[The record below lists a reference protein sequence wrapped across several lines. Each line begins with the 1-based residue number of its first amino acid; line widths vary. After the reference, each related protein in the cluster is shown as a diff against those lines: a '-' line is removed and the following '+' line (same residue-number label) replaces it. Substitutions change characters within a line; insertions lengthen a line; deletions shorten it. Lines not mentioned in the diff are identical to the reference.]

1 MEFCGA
7 PTSMVKP
14 QKRMKSTVPNTFEEH
29 AVYVGDYAGEKTIKV
44 LLVSAATPDTFWS
57 YRHVLSFISKKACF
71 PPLGLL
77 TVAAM
82 LPKHWNL
89 KLVDL
94 NVTSLTDAQLEWADY
109 VFVSAMLA
117 QVNSAREVFARCSVL
132 GKTVVAGGPVFATGH
147 EGFPDVKHFVLGE
160 AEGVMPELVA
170 DMMSGKVKE
179 FYHSAARPDIE
190 QTPVPRWD
198 LIKFKHYATMSLQ
211 FSRGCPFNCEFCDI
225 IVMNGRVP
233 RLKTNEQMIRELDS
247 LVDRGWT
254 DSIFMVDDNFIGNK
268 AKVRAFLREL
278 IAWEQRR
285 GIRLQFT
292 TEASLNLADDPELLD
307 LMVRA
312 GFKKVFV
319 GIETPQEDS
328 LLECAKVQNA
338 NRDMLAAVRTIQKSG
353 LEVMGGFIVGFDSD
367 RPNIFERQIKFI
379 QEAGVVTAMVG
390 LLQALPGT
398 RLFSRLQTEGRI
410 LHDATGNNSA
420 VDLNF
425 IPKLAPETLI
435 EGYRTLVKRL
445 YTPKMYYR
453 RILTFLRDY
462 RPQGQRIHLS
472 WCDLRAFFKSLWV
485 MGVLSR
491 GRREYWKFFT
501 KALLF
506 HRRAFPEAMT
516 LAIIG
521 YHFRRVASAL

>member
-1 MEFCGA
+1 M
-7 PTSMVKP
+7 
-14 QKRMKSTVPNTFEEH
+14 R
-29 AVYVGDYAGEKTIKV
+29 V

-57 YRHVLSFISKKACF
+57 YKHVLSFISKKACF

-82 LPKHWNL
+82 LPRHWEL

-94 NVTSLTDAQLEWADY
+94 NVTSLADEQLAWADC

-117 QVNSAREVFARCSVL
+117 QVASAREVIARCSRL
-132 GKTVVAGGPVFATGH
+132 GKTVVAGGPLFTTGH
-147 EGFPDVKHFVLGE
+147 AGFPEVKHFVLGE
-160 AEGVMPELVA
+160 AEDIMPALVV
-170 DMMSGKVKE
+170 DMISGDLKE
-179 FYHSAARPDIE
+179 SYHCERRPDIR

-198 LIKFKHYATMSLQ
+198 LIKFKHYATMPLQ

-233 RLKTNEQMIRELDS
+233 RLKTNEQMIGELES
-247 LVDRGWT
+247 LVDAGWT
-254 DSIFMVDDNFIGNK
+254 GPVFIVDDNFIGN
-268 AKVRAFLREL
+268 RARVKEFLRQL
-278 IAWEQRR
+278 IAWERRR

-292 TEASLNLADDPELLD
+292 TEASLNLADDGELLD

-319 GIETPQEDS
+319 GIETPQEES
-328 LLECAKVQNA
+328 LLECAKVQNTK
-338 NRDMLAAVRTIQKSG
+338 RDMLSAVKTIQKSG
-353 LEVMGGFIVGFDSD
+353 LEVMGGFIIGFDSD
-367 RPNIFERQIKFI
+367 KPNIFERQIRFI

-398 RLFSRLQTEGRI
+398 RLFSRLKREGRV
-410 LHDATGNNSA
+410 LHDASGNNVEAS
-420 VDLNF
+420 LNF
-425 IPKLAPETLI
+425 VPKLDRDILV
-435 EGYRTLVKRL
+435 EGYRSLVKRL
-445 YTPKMYYR
+445 YTPRMYYQ
-453 RILTFLRDY
+453 RILTFLREY
-462 RPQGQRIHLS
+462 RPQGQGVHLS
-472 WCDLRAFFKSLWV
+472 WCDVKAFIKSLWV

-491 GRREYWKFFT
+491 GRRQYWKFLT

>member
-1 MEFCGA
+1 M
-7 PTSMVKP
+7 
-14 QKRMKSTVPNTFEEH
+14 R
-29 AVYVGDYAGEKTIKV
+29 V

-57 YRHVLSFISKKACF
+57 YKHVLSFISKKACF

-82 LPKHWNL
+82 LPKHWEL

-94 NVTSLTDAQLEWADY
+94 NVTSLTDAQLAWADY

-117 QVNSAREVFARCSVL
+117 QVGSAREVIARCSKL
-132 GKTVVAGGPVFATGH
+132 GKTIVAGGPLFTTGYA
-147 EGFPDVKHFVLGE
+147 GFPEVKHFVLGE
-160 AEGVMPELVA
+160 AEDIMPKLVA
-170 DMMSGKVKE
+170 DMLSGDLKE
-179 FYHSAARPDIE
+179 FYRCEKRPDIR

-198 LIKFKHYATMSLQ
+198 LIKFKHYATMPLQ

-233 RLKTNEQMIRELDS
+233 RLKTNEQMIGELES
-247 LVDRGWT
+247 LVDAGWT
-254 DSIFMVDDNFIGNK
+254 GPIFIVDDNFIGNRT
-268 AKVRAFLREL
+268 KVKEFLREL
-278 IAWEQRR
+278 IAWEERR
-285 GIRLQFT
+285 DVRLQFT
-292 TEASLNLADDPELLD
+292 TEASLNLADDAELLE
-307 LMVRA
+307 LMVSA

-319 GIETPQEDS
+319 GIETPQEES

-338 NRDMLAAVRTIQKSG
+338 KRDMLTAVKTIQKSG

-367 RPNIFERQIKFI
+367 KPNIFERQIKFI

-398 RLFSRLQTEGRI
+398 RLFSRLRQEGRI
-410 LHDATGNNSA
+410 LHDASGNNVEA
-420 VDLNF
+420 NLNF
-425 IPKLAPETLI
+425 VPKLDREILV
-435 EGYRTLVKRL
+435 EGYRSLVKRL
-445 YTPKMYYR
+445 YTPRMYYQ
-453 RILTFLRDY
+453 RILTFLREY
-462 RPQGQRIHLS
+462 RPQGQGIHLS
-472 WCDLRAFFKSLWV
+472 WGDVKAFLKSLWI

-491 GRREYWKFFT
+491 GRRQYWKFLT

>member
-1 MEFCGA
+1 M
-7 PTSMVKP
+7 
-14 QKRMKSTVPNTFEEH
+14 R
-29 AVYVGDYAGEKTIKV
+29 V

-57 YRHVLSFISKKACF
+57 YKHVLSFISKKACF

-82 LPKHWNL
+82 LPKRWDL

-94 NVTSLTDAQLEWADY
+94 NVTSLTDAQLAWADY

-117 QVNSAREVFARCSVL
+117 QVGSAREVIARCSKL
-132 GKTVVAGGPVFATGH
+132 GKTVVAGGPLFTTGH
-147 EGFPDVKHFVLGE
+147 AGFPEVKHFVLGE
-160 AEGVMPELVA
+160 AEDIMPELVA
-170 DMMSGKVKE
+170 DMISGDLKE
-179 FYHSAARPDIE
+179 FYRCEKRPDIR

-198 LIKFKHYATMSLQ
+198 LIKFKHYATMPLQ

-233 RLKTNEQMIRELDS
+233 RLKTNEQMIGELES
-247 LVDRGWT
+247 LVDAGWT
-254 DSIFMVDDNFIGNK
+254 GPIFIVDDNFIGNR
-268 AKVRAFLREL
+268 AKVKEFLREL

-285 GIRLQFT
+285 GIRPQFT
-292 TEASLNLADDPELLD
+292 TEASLNLADDAELLD

-338 NRDMLAAVRTIQKSG
+338 KRDMLTAVKTIQKSG

-367 RPNIFERQIKFI
+367 KPNIFERQIKFI

-398 RLFSRLQTEGRI
+398 RLFSRLRQGGPHPPRRERKQRRGQPEFRPQARSRNIGRGLPLARQAPLHAEDVLSAHPHVPARVSSAGARHSPVLVRREGV
-410 LHDATGNNSA
+410 HQVA
-420 VDLNF
+420 VDHGYPEPRPTPVLEVPHEGTALPPPR
-425 IPKLAPETLI
+425 IPGGDDARDHRIPLPT
-435 EGYRTLVKRL
+435 
-445 YTPKMYYR
+445 R
-453 RILTFLRDY
+453 R
-462 RPQGQRIHLS
+462 
-472 WCDLRAFFKSLWV
+472 V
-485 MGVLSR
+485 GVVARSELSR
-491 GRREYWKFFT
+491 R
-501 KALLF
+501 
-506 HRRAFPEAMT
+506 
-516 LAIIG
+516 
-521 YHFRRVASAL
+521 

>member
-1 MEFCGA
+1 M
-7 PTSMVKP
+7 
-14 QKRMKSTVPNTFEEH
+14 R
-29 AVYVGDYAGEKTIKV
+29 V

-57 YRHVLSFISKKACF
+57 YKHVLSFISKKACF

-82 LPKHWNL
+82 LPKHWDL

-94 NVTSLTDAQLEWADY
+94 NVTSLTDEQLAWADY

-117 QVNSAREVFARCSVL
+117 QVGSAREVIARCSTL
-132 GKTVVAGGPVFATGH
+132 DKPVVAGGPLFTTGH
-147 EGFPDVKHFVLGE
+147 AGFPEVKHFVLGE
-160 AEGVMPELVA
+160 AEDVMPELVA
-170 DMMSGKVKE
+170 NMLSGDLKA
-179 FYHSAARPDIE
+179 FYRCEKRPDIR

-198 LIKFKHYATMSLQ
+198 LIKFKHYATMPLQ

-233 RLKTNEQMIRELDS
+233 RLKTNEQMTRELDS
-247 LVDRGWT
+247 LINAGWT
-254 DSIFMVDDNFIGNK
+254 GPIFIVDDNFIGNK

-285 GIRLQFT
+285 GIQPQFT

-338 NRDMLAAVRTIQKSG
+338 KRDMLTAVKTIQKSG

-367 RPNIFERQIKFI
+367 KPNIFERQIRFI

-398 RLFSRLQTEGRI
+398 RLFSRLKEEGRI
-410 LHDATGNNSA
+410 LHDASGNNVEAS
-420 VDLNF
+420 LNF
-425 IPKLAPETLI
+425 VPKLDREVLV
-435 EGYRTLVKRL
+435 EGYRSLVKRL
-445 YTPKMYYR
+445 YTPRMYYR
-453 RILTFLRDY
+453 RILTFLREY
-462 RPQGQRIHLS
+462 RPQGQGIHLS
-472 WCDLRAFFKSLWV
+472 WRDVEAFIKSLWV
-485 MGVLSR
+485 MGILSR
-491 GRREYWKFFT
+491 GRRQYWKFLT

>member
-1 MEFCGA
+1 M
-7 PTSMVKP
+7 
-14 QKRMKSTVPNTFEEH
+14 R
-29 AVYVGDYAGEKTIKV
+29 V

-57 YRHVLSFISKKACF
+57 YKHVLSFISKKACF

-82 LPKHWNL
+82 LPKRWDI

-94 NVTSLTDAQLEWADY
+94 NVTSLTDAQLAWADC

-117 QVNSAREVFARCSVL
+117 QVDSAREVIARCSQL
-132 GKTVVAGGPVFATGH
+132 GKTVVAGGPLFTTGH
-147 EGFPDVKHFVLGE
+147 AGFPEVKHFVLGE
-160 AEGVMPELVA
+160 AEDIMSELVA
-170 DMMSGKVKE
+170 DMVSGDLKE
-179 FYHSAARPDIE
+179 FYRCEKRPDIR

-198 LIKFKHYATMSLQ
+198 LIKFKHYATMPLQ

-233 RLKTNEQMIRELDS
+233 RLKTNEQMIGELES
-247 LVDRGWT
+247 LVDAGWT
-254 DSIFMVDDNFIGNK
+254 GPIFIVDDNFIGNR
-268 AKVRAFLREL
+268 AKVKEFLREL
-278 IAWEQRR
+278 IAWEERR
-285 GIRLQFT
+285 RIQSQFT
-292 TEASLNLADDPELLD
+292 TEASLNLADDAELLD
-307 LMVRA
+307 LMVHA

-338 NRDMLAAVRTIQKSG
+338 KRDMLTAVKTIQKSG

-367 RPNIFERQIKFI
+367 KPNIFERQIKFI

-398 RLFSRLQTEGRI
+398 RLFSRLKQEGRI
-410 LHDATGNNSA
+410 LHDASGNNVEAS
-420 VDLNF
+420 LNF
-425 IPKLAPETLI
+425 VPKLDREVLV
-435 EGYRTLVKRL
+435 EGYRSLVKRL
-445 YTPKMYYR
+445 YTPRMYYR
-453 RILTFLRDY
+453 RTLTFLREY
-462 RPQGQRIHLS
+462 RPQGQGVHLS
-472 WCDLRAFFKSLWV
+472 WCDVKAFIKSLWV
-485 MGVLSR
+485 MGILSR
-491 GRREYWKFFT
+491 GRRQYWKFLT

-516 LAIIG
+516 LAITG

>member
-1 MEFCGA
+1 M
-7 PTSMVKP
+7 
-14 QKRMKSTVPNTFEEH
+14 R
-29 AVYVGDYAGEKTIKV
+29 V

-57 YRHVLSFISKKACF
+57 YKHVLSFISKKACF

-82 LPKHWNL
+82 LPRDWEL

-94 NVTSLTDAQLEWADY
+94 NVTSLTDAQLAWADY

-117 QVNSAREVFARCSVL
+117 QVHSAREVVARCSKL
-132 GKTVVAGGPVFATGH
+132 DKAVVAGGPLFTTGH
-147 EGFPDVKHFVLGE
+147 AGFPEVRHFVLGE
-160 AEGVMPELVA
+160 AEDIMPELVA
-170 DMMSGKVKE
+170 DMLSGDLKE
-179 FYHSAARPDIE
+179 FYRCEKRPDIR
-190 QTPVPRWD
+190 QTSVPRWD
-198 LIKFKHYATMSLQ
+198 LIQFKHYATMPLQ

-233 RLKTNEQMIRELDS
+233 RLKTNQQMIRELDS
-247 LVDRGWT
+247 LVDAGWT
-254 DSIFMVDDNFIGNK
+254 DPIFIVDDNFIGNRT
-268 AKVRAFLREL
+268 KVKEFLREL

-292 TEASLNLADDPELLD
+292 TEASLNLADDPELLE

-338 NRDMLAAVRTIQKSG
+338 KRDMLTAVKTIQKSG

-367 RPNIFERQIKFI
+367 KFNIFERQIKFI

-398 RLFSRLQTEGRI
+398 RLFSRLKQEGRI
-410 LHDATGNNSA
+410 LHDASGNNVEAS
-420 VDLNF
+420 LNF
-425 IPKLAPETLI
+425 VSKLDREILV
-435 EGYRTLVKRL
+435 EGYRSLVKRL
-445 YTPKMYYR
+445 YTPRMYYR
-453 RILTFLRDY
+453 RILTFLREY

-472 WCDLRAFFKSLWV
+472 WCDVKAFIKSLWV
-485 MGVLSR
+485 MGILSR
-491 GRREYWKFFT
+491 GRRQYWKFLT
-501 KALLF
+501 KALFF

>member
-1 MEFCGA
+1 M
-7 PTSMVKP
+7 
-14 QKRMKSTVPNTFEEH
+14 R
-29 AVYVGDYAGEKTIKV
+29 V

-57 YRHVLSFISKKACF
+57 YKHVLSFISKKACF

-82 LPKHWNL
+82 LPKRWDL

-94 NVTSLTDAQLEWADY
+94 NVTSLTDAQLAWADC

-117 QVNSAREVFARCSVL
+117 QVDSAREVIARCSKL
-132 GKTVVAGGPVFATGH
+132 GKTVVAGGPLFTTGH
-147 EGFPDVKHFVLGE
+147 AGFPEVQHFVLGE
-160 AEGVMPELVA
+160 AEDIMPKLVA
-170 DMMSGKVKE
+170 DLLSGDLKE
-179 FYHSAARPDIE
+179 LYRCEKRPDIR

-198 LIKFKHYATMSLQ
+198 LIKFKHYATMPLQ

-233 RLKTNEQMIRELDS
+233 RLKTNEQMIGELES
-247 LVDRGWT
+247 LVDAGWT
-254 DSIFMVDDNFIGNK
+254 GPIFIVDDNFIGNR
-268 AKVRAFLREL
+268 AKVKEFLREL

-292 TEASLNLADDPELLD
+292 TEASLNLADDRELLE

-338 NRDMLAAVRTIQKSG
+338 KRDMLTAVKTIQKSG

-367 RPNIFERQIKFI
+367 KPNIFERQIKFI

-398 RLFSRLQTEGRI
+398 RLFSRLRQEGRI
-410 LHDATGNNSA
+410 LHDASGNNVEAS
-420 VDLNF
+420 LNF
-425 IPKLAPETLI
+425 VPKLDREILV
-435 EGYRTLVKRL
+435 EGYRSLVKRL
-445 YTPKMYYR
+445 YTPRMYYR
-453 RILTFLRDY
+453 RILTFLREY
-462 RPQGQRIHLS
+462 RPQGQGIHLS
-472 WCDLRAFFKSLWV
+472 WGDVKAFIKSLWV
-485 MGVLSR
+485 MGILSR
-491 GRREYWKFFT
+491 GRRQYWKFLT

>member
-1 MEFCGA
+1 M
-7 PTSMVKP
+7 
-14 QKRMKSTVPNTFEEH
+14 
-29 AVYVGDYAGEKTIKV
+29 KV
-44 LLVSAATPDTFWS
+44 LLVSAATPNTFWS
-57 YRHVLSFISKKACF
+57 YKHVLSFISRKACF

-82 LPKHWNL
+82 LPKHWDL

-94 NVTSLTDAQLEWADY
+94 NVTPLTDAQLAWADY

-117 QVNSAREVFARCSVL
+117 QVGSAREVIAGCGRL
-132 GKTVVAGGPVFATGH
+132 GKTVVAGGPLFTTGH
-147 EGFPDVKHFVLGE
+147 AGFPDVKHFVLGE
-160 AEGVMPELVA
+160 AEDIMPELVA
-170 DMMSGKVKE
+170 DMLSGGLKE
-179 FYHSAARPDIE
+179 FYRCEERPDIRR
-190 QTPVPRWD
+190 TPVPRWD
-198 LIKFKHYATMSLQ
+198 LIQFKHYATMPLQ

-233 RLKTNEQMIRELDS
+233 RLKSNEQMISELES
-247 LVDRGWT
+247 LVDAGWT
-254 DSIFMVDDNFIGNK
+254 DPIFIVDDNFIGNK
-268 AKVRAFLREL
+268 PKVKAFLREL
-278 IAWEQRR
+278 IAWEHCR

-292 TEASLNLADDPELLD
+292 TEASLNLADDAELLN

-328 LLECAKVQNA
+328 LLECAKVQNVKC
-338 NRDMLAAVRTIQKSG
+338 DMLTAVKTIQKSG
-353 LEVMGGFIVGFDSD
+353 LEVMGGFIVGFDND
-367 RPNIFERQIKFI
+367 RSNIFERQIRFI

-398 RLFSRLQTEGRI
+398 RLFSRLKQEGRI
-410 LHDATGNNSA
+410 LHDASGNNVEA
-420 VDLNF
+420 NLNF
-425 IPKLAPETLI
+425 VPKLDRETLV
-435 EGYRTLVKRL
+435 EGYRSLVKRL
-445 YTPKMYYR
+445 YTPRMYYL
-453 RILTFLRDY
+453 RILTFLREY

-472 WCDLRAFFKSLWV
+472 SRDVKAFIKSLWV

-491 GRREYWKFFT
+491 GRRQYWKFLA

>member
-1 MEFCGA
+1 M
-7 PTSMVKP
+7 
-14 QKRMKSTVPNTFEEH
+14 R
-29 AVYVGDYAGEKTIKV
+29 V

-57 YRHVLSFISKKACF
+57 YKHVLSFISRKACF

-82 LPKHWNL
+82 LPKHWDL

-94 NVTSLTDAQLEWADY
+94 NVTSLTDAQLAWADY

-117 QVNSAREVFARCSVL
+117 QVGSAREVIARCSKL
-132 GKTVVAGGPVFATGH
+132 DKPVVAGGPLFTTGH
-147 EGFPDVKHFVLGE
+147 AGFPTVKHFVLGE
-160 AEGVMPELVA
+160 AEDIMPELVA
-170 DMMSGKVKE
+170 DMLSGDLKE
-179 FYHSAARPDIE
+179 FYRCEKRPDIR

-198 LIKFKHYATMSLQ
+198 LIKFKHYALMPLQ

-247 LVDRGWT
+247 LVDAGWT
-254 DSIFMVDDNFIGNK
+254 DPIFIVDDNFIGNR
-268 AKVRAFLREL
+268 AKVKAFLREL

-285 GIRLQFT
+285 GIRFQFT
-292 TEASLNLADDPELLD
+292 TEASLDLADDPVLLE

-328 LLECAKVQNA
+328 LLECAKIQNA
-338 NRDMLAAVRTIQKSG
+338 KRDMLTAVKTIQKSG
-353 LEVMGGFIVGFDSD
+353 LEVMGGFIIGFDSD

-398 RLFSRLQTEGRI
+398 RLFSRLKQEGRI
-410 LHDATGNNSA
+410 LHDASGNNVEAS
-420 VDLNF
+420 LNF
-425 IPKLAPETLI
+425 VPKLDREVLI
-435 EGYRTLVKRL
+435 EGYRSLVKRL
-445 YTPKMYYR
+445 YTPRMYYR
-453 RILTFLRDY
+453 RILTFLREY

-472 WCDLRAFFKSLWV
+472 WRDVKAFIKSLWV

-491 GRREYWKFFT
+491 GRRQYWKFLM

-516 LAIIG
+516 LAILG

>member
-1 MEFCGA
+1 M
-7 PTSMVKP
+7 
-14 QKRMKSTVPNTFEEH
+14 R
-29 AVYVGDYAGEKTIKV
+29 V

-57 YRHVLSFISKKACF
+57 YKHVLSFISKKACF

-82 LPKHWNL
+82 LRKHWDL

-94 NVTSLTDAQLEWADY
+94 NVTSLTDAQLAWADC

-117 QVNSAREVFARCSVL
+117 QVGSAREVIARCSKL
-132 GKTVVAGGPVFATGH
+132 GKTVVAGGPLFTTGH
-147 EGFPDVKHFVLGE
+147 AGFPEVKHFVLGE
-160 AEGVMPELVA
+160 AEDIMPQLVA
-170 DMMSGKVKE
+170 DMLSGDLKE
-179 FYHSAARPDIE
+179 FYRCERRPDIR

-198 LIKFKHYATMSLQ
+198 LIKFKHYATMPLQ

-233 RLKTNEQMIRELDS
+233 RLKTNEQMIGELDS
-247 LVDRGWT
+247 LVDAGWT
-254 DSIFMVDDNFIGNK
+254 DPIFIVDDNFIGNR
-268 AKVRAFLREL
+268 AKVKAFLREL

-292 TEASLNLADDPELLD
+292 TEASLNLADDPELLE

-319 GIETPQEDS
+319 GIETPQEES

-338 NRDMLAAVRTIQKSG
+338 KRDMLTAVKTIQQSG

-367 RPNIFERQIKFI
+367 KPNIFERQIRFI

-398 RLFSRLQTEGRI
+398 RLFSRLRQEGRI
-410 LHDATGNNSA
+410 LHDASGNNVEAS
-420 VDLNF
+420 LNF
-425 IPKLAPETLI
+425 VPKLDREMLV
-435 EGYRTLVKRL
+435 EGYRSLVKRL
-445 YTPKMYYR
+445 YTPRMYYR
-453 RILTFLRDY
+453 RILTFLREY

-472 WCDLRAFFKSLWV
+472 WRDVKAFIKSLWV

-491 GRREYWKFFT
+491 GRRQYWKFLT

-521 YHFRRVASAL
+521 YHFRRVASAV

>member
-1 MEFCGA
+1 M
-7 PTSMVKP
+7 
-14 QKRMKSTVPNTFEEH
+14 R
-29 AVYVGDYAGEKTIKV
+29 V

-57 YRHVLSFISKKACF
+57 YKHVLSFISKKACF

-82 LPKHWNL
+82 LPKRWDL

-94 NVTSLTDAQLEWADY
+94 NVTSLTDAQLAWADC

-117 QVNSAREVFARCSVL
+117 QVDSAREVIARCSQL
-132 GKTVVAGGPVFATGH
+132 GKTVVAGGPLFTTGH
-147 EGFPDVKHFVLGE
+147 AGFPEVKHFVLGE
-160 AEGVMPELVA
+160 AEDIMPKLVA
-170 DMMSGKVKE
+170 DLLSGDLKE
-179 FYHSAARPDIE
+179 LYCCEKRPDIR

-198 LIKFKHYATMSLQ
+198 LIKFKHYATMPLQ

-233 RLKTNEQMIRELDS
+233 RLKTNEQMIGELES
-247 LVDRGWT
+247 LVDAGWT
-254 DSIFMVDDNFIGNK
+254 GPIFIVDDNFIGNR
-268 AKVRAFLREL
+268 AKVKEFLREL
-278 IAWEQRR
+278 IAWERRR
-285 GIRLQFT
+285 GIRVQFT
-292 TEASLNLADDPELLD
+292 TEASLNLADDAELLD

-338 NRDMLAAVRTIQKSG
+338 KRDMLTAVKTIQKSG

-367 RPNIFERQIKFI
+367 KPNIFERQIKFI

-398 RLFSRLQTEGRI
+398 RLFSRLRQEGRI
-410 LHDATGNNSA
+410 LHDASGNNVEAS
-420 VDLNF
+420 LNF
-425 IPKLAPETLI
+425 VPKLDREMLV
-435 EGYRTLVKRL
+435 EGYRSLVKRL
-445 YTPKMYYR
+445 YTPRMYYR
-453 RILTFLRDY
+453 RILTFLREY
-462 RPQGQRIHLS
+462 RPQGQGSHLS
-472 WCDLRAFFKSLWV
+472 WCDVKAFIKSLWV

-491 GRREYWKFFT
+491 GRRQYWKFLT

>member
-1 MEFCGA
+1 M
-7 PTSMVKP
+7 
-14 QKRMKSTVPNTFEEH
+14 R
-29 AVYVGDYAGEKTIKV
+29 V

-57 YRHVLSFISKKACF
+57 YKHVLSFISKKACF

-82 LPKHWNL
+82 LPKRWDL

-94 NVTSLTDAQLEWADY
+94 NVTSLTDAQLAWADC

-117 QVNSAREVFARCSVL
+117 QVDSAREVIARCRQL
-132 GKTVVAGGPVFATGH
+132 GKTVVAGGPLFTTGH
-147 EGFPDVKHFVLGE
+147 AGFPEVKHFVLGE
-160 AEGVMPELVA
+160 AEDIMPNLVA
-170 DMMSGKVKE
+170 DMISGDLKE
-179 FYHSAARPDIE
+179 SYRCEKRPDIR

-198 LIKFKHYATMSLQ
+198 LIKFKHYATMPLQ

-233 RLKTNEQMIRELDS
+233 RLKTNEQMIGELES
-247 LVDRGWT
+247 LVDAGWT
-254 DSIFMVDDNFIGNK
+254 GPIFIVDDNFIGNR
-268 AKVRAFLREL
+268 AKVKEFLREL
-278 IAWEQRR
+278 IAWEERR
-285 GIRLQFT
+285 RIQPQFT
-292 TEASLNLADDPELLD
+292 TEASLNLADDAELLE

-338 NRDMLAAVRTIQKSG
+338 KRDMLTAVKTIQKSG

-367 RPNIFERQIKFI
+367 KPNIFERQIRFI

-398 RLFSRLQTEGRI
+398 RLFSRLRQEGRI
-410 LHDATGNNSA
+410 LHDASGNNVEAS
-420 VDLNF
+420 LNF
-425 IPKLAPETLI
+425 VPKLDRKVLV
-435 EGYRTLVKRL
+435 EGYRSLVKRL
-445 YTPKMYYR
+445 YTPRMYYR
-453 RILTFLRDY
+453 RILTFLREY
-462 RPQGQRIHLS
+462 RPQGQGIHLS
-472 WCDLRAFFKSLWV
+472 WGDVKAFIKSLWI
-485 MGVLSR
+485 MGILSR
-491 GRREYWKFFT
+491 GRRQYWKFLT

>member
-1 MEFCGA
+1 M
-7 PTSMVKP
+7 
-14 QKRMKSTVPNTFEEH
+14 R
-29 AVYVGDYAGEKTIKV
+29 V

-57 YRHVLSFISKKACF
+57 YKHVLSFISKKACF

-82 LPKHWNL
+82 LPKRWDL

-94 NVTSLTDAQLEWADY
+94 NVTSLTDAQLAWADC

-117 QVNSAREVFARCSVL
+117 QVGSAREVIARCSKL
-132 GKTVVAGGPVFATGH
+132 GKIVVAGGPLFTTGYA
-147 EGFPDVKHFVLGE
+147 GFPEVKHFVLGE
-160 AEGVMPELVA
+160 AEDIMSELVA
-170 DMMSGKVKE
+170 DMMSGNLKE
-179 FYHSAARPDIE
+179 FYRCEKRPDIR

-198 LIKFKHYATMSLQ
+198 LINLKYYATMPLQ

-233 RLKTNEQMIRELDS
+233 RLKSNEQMFGELDS
-247 LVDRGWT
+247 LVDAGWT
-254 DSIFMVDDNFIGNK
+254 GPIFIVDDNFIGNR
-268 AKVRAFLREL
+268 AKVKEFLREL
-278 IAWEQRR
+278 IAWKRR
-285 GIRLQFT
+285 RDIRLQFT
-292 TEASLNLADDPELLD
+292 TEASLNLADDGELLE

-319 GIETPQEDS
+319 GIETPQEES

-338 NRDMLAAVRTIQKSG
+338 KRDLLTAVKTIQKSG

-367 RPNIFERQIKFI
+367 KPNIFERQIKFI

-398 RLFSRLQTEGRI
+398 RLFSRLRQEGRI
-410 LHDATGNNSA
+410 LHDASGNNVEA
-420 VDLNF
+420 NLNF
-425 IPKLAPETLI
+425 VPKLDREMLV
-435 EGYRTLVKRL
+435 EGYRSLVKRL
-445 YTPKMYYR
+445 YTPRMYYR
-453 RILTFLRDY
+453 RILTFLREY
-462 RPQGQRIHLS
+462 RPQEQRIHLS
-472 WCDLRAFFKSLWV
+472 WCDVKAFFKSLWV
-485 MGVLSR
+485 MGILSR
-491 GRREYWKFFT
+491 GRRQYWKFLT
-501 KALLF
+501 KALLS

-521 YHFRRVASAL
+521 YHFRRVALAL

>member
-1 MEFCGA
+1 M
-7 PTSMVKP
+7 
-14 QKRMKSTVPNTFEEH
+14 R
-29 AVYVGDYAGEKTIKV
+29 V

-57 YRHVLSFISKKACF
+57 YKHVLSFISKKACF

-82 LPKHWNL
+82 LPKRWDL

-94 NVTSLTDAQLEWADY
+94 NVTSLTDAQLAWADC

-117 QVNSAREVFARCSVL
+117 QVDSAREVIARCSQL
-132 GKTVVAGGPVFATGH
+132 GKTVVAGGPLFTTGH
-147 EGFPDVKHFVLGE
+147 AGFPEVKHFVLGE
-160 AEGVMPELVA
+160 AEDIMPKLVA
-170 DMMSGKVKE
+170 DMLSGDLKE
-179 FYHSAARPDIE
+179 FYRCEKRPDIR

-198 LIKFKHYATMSLQ
+198 LIKFKHYATMPLQ

-233 RLKTNEQMIRELDS
+233 RLKTNEQMIGELES
-247 LVDRGWT
+247 LVDAGWT
-254 DSIFMVDDNFIGNK
+254 GPIFIVDDNFIGNR
-268 AKVRAFLREL
+268 AKVKEFLREL

-292 TEASLNLADDPELLD
+292 TEASLNLADDPELLE

-338 NRDMLAAVRTIQKSG
+338 KRDMLTAVKTIQQSG

-367 RPNIFERQIKFI
+367 KPNIFERQIRFI

-398 RLFSRLQTEGRI
+398 RLFSRLRQEGRI
-410 LHDATGNNSA
+410 LHDASGNNVEAS
-420 VDLNF
+420 LNF
-425 IPKLAPETLI
+425 VPKLDREMLV
-435 EGYRTLVKRL
+435 EGYRSLVKRL
-445 YTPKMYYR
+445 YTPRMYYR
-453 RILTFLRDY
+453 RTLTFLREY
-462 RPQGQRIHLS
+462 RPQGQGIQLS
-472 WCDLRAFFKSLWV
+472 WRDVKAFIKSLWV
-485 MGVLSR
+485 MGILSR
-491 GRREYWKFFT
+491 GRRQYWKFLT

>member
-1 MEFCGA
+1 M
-7 PTSMVKP
+7 
-14 QKRMKSTVPNTFEEH
+14 R
-29 AVYVGDYAGEKTIKV
+29 V

-57 YRHVLSFISKKACF
+57 YKHVLSFISKKACF

-82 LPKHWNL
+82 LPKHWEL

-94 NVTSLTDAQLEWADY
+94 NVTSLTDAQLAWADC

-117 QVNSAREVFARCSVL
+117 QAGSAREVIARCRQL
-132 GKTVVAGGPVFATGH
+132 GKNVVAGGPLFTTGH
-147 EGFPDVKHFVLGE
+147 AGFPEVKHFVLGE
-160 AEGVMPELVA
+160 AEDIMPKLVA
-170 DMMSGKVKE
+170 DMLSGDLKE
-179 FYHSAARPDIE
+179 FYRCEKRPDIR

-198 LIKFKHYATMSLQ
+198 LIKFKHYATMPLQ

-233 RLKTNEQMIRELDS
+233 RLKTNEQMIGELES
-247 LVDRGWT
+247 LVDAGWT
-254 DSIFMVDDNFIGNK
+254 GPIFIVDDNFIGNR
-268 AKVRAFLREL
+268 AKVKEFLREL
-278 IAWEQRR
+278 IAWERR
-285 GIRLQFT
+285 RDVRLQFT
-292 TEASLNLADDPELLD
+292 TEASLNLADDAELLE

-319 GIETPQEDS
+319 GIETPQEES

-338 NRDMLAAVRTIQKSG
+338 KRDMLTAVKTIQKSG

-367 RPNIFERQIKFI
+367 KPNIFERQIKFI

-398 RLFSRLQTEGRI
+398 RLFSRLRQEGRI
-410 LHDATGNNSA
+410 LHDASGNNVEA
-420 VDLNF
+420 NLNF
-425 IPKLAPETLI
+425 VPKLDREILV
-435 EGYRTLVKRL
+435 EGYRSLVKRL
-445 YTPKMYYR
+445 YTPRMYYQ
-453 RILTFLRDY
+453 RILTFLREY
-462 RPQGQRIHLS
+462 RPQGQGIHLS
-472 WCDLRAFFKSLWV
+472 WGDVKAFLKSLWI

-491 GRREYWKFFT
+491 GRRQYWKFLT

>member
-1 MEFCGA
+1 M
-7 PTSMVKP
+7 
-14 QKRMKSTVPNTFEEH
+14 R
-29 AVYVGDYAGEKTIKV
+29 V

-57 YRHVLSFISKKACF
+57 YKHVLSFISKKACF

-82 LPKHWNL
+82 LPKRWDL

-94 NVTSLTDAQLEWADY
+94 NVTSLTDAQLAWADC

-117 QVNSAREVFARCSVL
+117 QVDSAREVIARCSQL
-132 GKTVVAGGPVFATGH
+132 GKTVVAGGPLFTTGH
-147 EGFPDVKHFVLGE
+147 AGFPEVKHFVLGE
-160 AEGVMPELVA
+160 AEDIMPKLVA
-170 DMMSGKVKE
+170 DLLSGDLKE
-179 FYHSAARPDIE
+179 FYRCEKRPDIR

-198 LIKFKHYATMSLQ
+198 LINLKYYATMPLQ

-233 RLKTNEQMIRELDS
+233 RLKTNEQMIGELDS
-247 LVDRGWT
+247 LVDAGWKGPVF
-254 DSIFMVDDNFIGNK
+254 IVDDNFIGNR
-268 AKVRAFLREL
+268 AKVKAFLREL

-285 GIRLQFT
+285 GIRVQFT

-338 NRDMLAAVRTIQKSG
+338 KRDMLTAVKTIQKSG

-367 RPNIFERQIKFI
+367 KPNIFERQIKFI

-398 RLFSRLQTEGRI
+398 RLFSRLRQEGRI
-410 LHDATGNNSA
+410 LHDASGNNVEAS
-420 VDLNF
+420 LNF
-425 IPKLAPETLI
+425 VPKLDREMLV
-435 EGYRTLVKRL
+435 EGYRSLVKRL
-445 YTPKMYYR
+445 YTPRMYYR
-453 RILTFLRDY
+453 RILTFLREY
-462 RPQGQRIHLS
+462 RPQGQGIQLS
-472 WCDLRAFFKSLWV
+472 WRDVKAFIKSLWV
-485 MGVLSR
+485 MGILSR
-491 GRREYWKFFT
+491 GRRQYWKFLT

>member
-1 MEFCGA
+1 M
-7 PTSMVKP
+7 
-14 QKRMKSTVPNTFEEH
+14 R
-29 AVYVGDYAGEKTIKV
+29 V

-57 YRHVLSFISKKACF
+57 YKHVLSFISKKACF

-82 LPKHWNL
+82 LPKHWDL

-94 NVTSLTDAQLEWADY
+94 NVTSLTDAQLAWADY

-117 QVNSAREVFARCSVL
+117 QVSSAREVVARCSRS
-132 GKTVVAGGPVFATGH
+132 GKTVIAGGPLFTTGYA
-147 EGFPDVKHFVLGE
+147 GFPEAKHFVLGE
-160 AEGVMPELVA
+160 AEDIMPELVA
-170 DMMSGKVKE
+170 DMTSGNLKE
-179 FYHSAARPDIE
+179 FYRREERPDIRE
-190 QTPVPRWD
+190 TPVPRWD
-198 LIKFKHYATMSLQ
+198 LIKFKHYALMPLQ
-211 FSRGCPFNCEFCDI
+211 FSRGCPFHCEFCDI

-233 RLKTNEQMIRELDS
+233 RLKTNEQMIGELDS
-247 LVDRGWT
+247 LVDAGWT
-254 DSIFMVDDNFIGNK
+254 APIFMVDDNFIGNK
-268 AKVRAFLREL
+268 AAVKAFLREL

-292 TEASLNLADDPELLD
+292 TEASLNLADDPDLLD

-312 GFKKVFV
+312 GFKRVFV

-338 NRDMLAAVRTIQKSG
+338 KRDMLTAVKTIQKAG

-367 RPNIFERQIKFI
+367 KPDIFERQIKFI

-390 LLQALPGT
+390 LLMALPGT
-398 RLFSRLQTEGRI
+398 RLFSRLKREGRI
-410 LHDATGNNSA
+410 LRDATGNNVEA
-420 VDLNF
+420 VLNF
-425 IPKLAPETLI
+425 IPKLDRGELI
-435 EGYRTLVKRL
+435 EGYRSLVKHL
-445 YTPKMYYR
+445 YTPKTYYH
-453 RILTFLRDY
+453 RILTFLREY
-462 RPQGQRIHLS
+462 RPQGQRLHLS
-472 WCDLRAFFKSLWV
+472 WCELKAFFKSLWV
-485 MGVLSR
+485 MGIVSR

-506 HRRAFPEAMT
+506 HRRAFQEAMT

>member
-1 MEFCGA
+1 M
-7 PTSMVKP
+7 
-14 QKRMKSTVPNTFEEH
+14 R
-29 AVYVGDYAGEKTIKV
+29 V

-57 YRHVLSFISKKACF
+57 YKHVLSFISKKACF

-82 LPKHWNL
+82 LPKRWDL

-94 NVTSLTDAQLEWADY
+94 NVTSLTDAQLAWADY

-117 QVNSAREVFARCSVL
+117 QVGSAREVVARCSKL
-132 GKTVVAGGPVFATGH
+132 GKTVVAGGPLFTTGH
-147 EGFPDVKHFVLGE
+147 AGFPDVRHFVRGE
-160 AEGVMPELVA
+160 AEDVMPALVA
-170 DMMSGKVKE
+170 DMMAGDLKE
-179 FYHSAARPDIE
+179 FYHCDKRPDIR

-198 LIKFKHYATMSLQ
+198 LIKFKHYATMPLQ

-233 RLKTNEQMIRELDS
+233 RLKTNKQMIGELES
-247 LVDRGWT
+247 LVDAGWT
-254 DSIFMVDDNFIGNK
+254 GPMFIVDDNFIGNR
-268 AKVRAFLREL
+268 AKVKEFLREL

-292 TEASLNLADDPELLD
+292 TEASLNLADDPELLE

-338 NRDMLAAVRTIQKSG
+338 KRDMLSAVKTIQKSG

-367 RPNIFERQIKFI
+367 KPNIFERQIKFI

-398 RLFSRLQTEGRI
+398 RLFSRLRQEGRI
-410 LHDATGNNSA
+410 LHDASGNNVEAS
-420 VDLNF
+420 LNF
-425 IPKLAPETLI
+425 VPKLDREILV
-435 EGYRTLVKRL
+435 EGYRSLVKRL
-445 YTPKMYYR
+445 YTPRMYYR
-453 RILTFLRDY
+453 RILTFLREY

-472 WCDLRAFFKSLWV
+472 WCDVKAFIKSLWV
-485 MGVLSR
+485 MGILSR
-491 GRREYWKFFT
+491 GRRQYWKFLT
-501 KALLF
+501 KALFF

>member
-1 MEFCGA
+1 M
-7 PTSMVKP
+7 
-14 QKRMKSTVPNTFEEH
+14 
-29 AVYVGDYAGEKTIKV
+29 
-44 LLVSAATPDTFWS
+44 VSAATPDTYWS
-57 YRHVLSFISKKACF
+57 YKHVLSFISKKSCF

-82 LPKHWNL
+82 LPKRWNV

-94 NVTSLTDAQLEWADY
+94 NVSSLTDAQLAWADY

-117 QVNSAREVFARCSVL
+117 QVGSAREVIARCSKL
-132 GKTVVAGGPVFATGH
+132 GKTVVAGGPLFTTGH
-147 EGFPDVKHFVLGE
+147 AGFPEVNHFVLGE
-160 AEGVMPELVA
+160 AEDIMPELA
-170 DMMSGKVKE
+170 SDMISGNLKE
-179 FYHSAARPDIE
+179 FYRCDKRPDIR

-198 LIKFKHYATMSLQ
+198 LIKFRHYALMPLQ

-233 RLKTNEQMIRELDS
+233 RLKTNEQMIGELNS
-247 LVDRGWT
+247 LVDAGWT
-254 DSIFMVDDNFIGNK
+254 DPVFIVDDNFIGNR
-268 AKVRAFLREL
+268 AKVKGFLREL
-278 IAWEQRR
+278 IAWQERR

-292 TEASLNLADDPELLD
+292 TEASLNLADDPELLE

-319 GIETPQEDS
+319 GLETPQEDS
-328 LLECAKVQNA
+328 LLECGKVQNA
-338 NRDMLAAVRTIQKSG
+338 KRDMLSAVKAIQKSG

-367 RPNIFERQIKFI
+367 KPNIFERQIRFI
-379 QEAGVVTAMVG
+379 QDAGVVTAMVG

-398 RLFSRLQTEGRI
+398 RLFSRLRQEGRI
-410 LHDATGNNSA
+410 LHDASGNNVEAS
-420 VDLNF
+420 
-425 IPKLAPETLI
+425 
-435 EGYRTLVKRL
+435 
-445 YTPKMYYR
+445 YR
-453 RILTFLRDY
+453 RILTFLREY
-462 RPQGQRIHLS
+462 RPQGQRFHLS
-472 WCDLRAFFKSLWV
+472 WCHAKAFFKSLLV

>member
-1 MEFCGA
+1 M
-7 PTSMVKP
+7 
-14 QKRMKSTVPNTFEEH
+14 R
-29 AVYVGDYAGEKTIKV
+29 V

-57 YRHVLSFISKKACF
+57 YKHVLSFISKKACF

-82 LPKHWNL
+82 LPKRWDL

-94 NVTSLTDAQLEWADY
+94 NVTSLTDAQLAWADC

-117 QVNSAREVFARCSVL
+117 QVDSAREVIARCSKL
-132 GKTVVAGGPVFATGH
+132 GKTVVAGGPLFTTGH
-147 EGFPDVKHFVLGE
+147 AGFPEVKHFVLGE
-160 AEGVMPELVA
+160 AEDIMPKLVA
-170 DMMSGKVKE
+170 DLLSGDLKE
-179 FYHSAARPDIE
+179 LYRCEKRPDIR

-198 LIKFKHYATMSLQ
+198 LIKFKHYATMPLQ

-233 RLKTNEQMIRELDS
+233 RLKTNEQMIGELES
-247 LVDRGWT
+247 LVDAGWT
-254 DSIFMVDDNFIGNK
+254 GPIFIVDDNFIGNR
-268 AKVRAFLREL
+268 AKVKEFLREL

-292 TEASLNLADDPELLD
+292 TEASLNLADDRELLE

-338 NRDMLAAVRTIQKSG
+338 KRDMLTAVKTIQKSG

-367 RPNIFERQIKFI
+367 KPNIFERQIKFI

-398 RLFSRLQTEGRI
+398 RLFSRLRQEGRI
-410 LHDATGNNSA
+410 LHDASGNNVEAS
-420 VDLNF
+420 LNF
-425 IPKLAPETLI
+425 VPKLDREILV
-435 EGYRTLVKRL
+435 EGYRSLVKRL
-445 YTPKMYYR
+445 YTPRMYYR
-453 RILTFLRDY
+453 RILTFLREY
-462 RPQGQRIHLS
+462 RPQGQGIHLS
-472 WCDLRAFFKSLWV
+472 WGDVKAFIKSLWV
-485 MGVLSR
+485 MGILSR
-491 GRREYWKFFT
+491 GRRQYWKFLT

>member
-1 MEFCGA
+1 M
-7 PTSMVKP
+7 
-14 QKRMKSTVPNTFEEH
+14 R
-29 AVYVGDYAGEKTIKV
+29 V

-57 YRHVLSFISKKACF
+57 YKHVLSFISKKACF

-82 LPKHWNL
+82 LPKRWDL

-94 NVTSLTDAQLEWADY
+94 NVTSLTDAQLAWADC

-117 QVNSAREVFARCSVL
+117 QVDSAREAIAQCSQL
-132 GKTVVAGGPVFATGH
+132 GKTVVAGGPLFTTGH
-147 EGFPDVKHFVLGE
+147 AGFPEVKHFVLGE
-160 AEGVMPELVA
+160 AEDIMSELVA
-170 DMMSGKVKE
+170 DMVSGDLKE
-179 FYHSAARPDIE
+179 FYRCEKRPDIR

-198 LIKFKHYATMSLQ
+198 LIKFKHYATMPLQ

-233 RLKTNEQMIRELDS
+233 RLKTNEQMIGELDS
-247 LVDRGWT
+247 LVDAGWKGPVF
-254 DSIFMVDDNFIGNK
+254 IVDDNFIGNR

-338 NRDMLAAVRTIQKSG
+338 KRDMLTAVKTIQKSG

-367 RPNIFERQIKFI
+367 KPNIFERQIKFI

-398 RLFSRLQTEGRI
+398 RLFSRLRQEGRI
-410 LHDATGNNSA
+410 LHDASGNNVEAS
-420 VDLNF
+420 LNF
-425 IPKLAPETLI
+425 VPKLDREMLV
-435 EGYRTLVKRL
+435 EGYRSLVKRL
-445 YTPKMYYR
+445 YTPRMYYR
-453 RILTFLRDY
+453 RTLTFLREY
-462 RPQGQRIHLS
+462 RPQGQGIQLS
-472 WCDLRAFFKSLWV
+472 WRDVKAFIKSLWV
-485 MGVLSR
+485 MGILSR
-491 GRREYWKFFT
+491 GRRQYWKFLT

>member
-1 MEFCGA
+1 M
-7 PTSMVKP
+7 
-14 QKRMKSTVPNTFEEH
+14 R
-29 AVYVGDYAGEKTIKV
+29 V

-57 YRHVLSFISKKACF
+57 YKHVLSFISKKACF

-82 LPKHWNL
+82 LPKRWDL

-94 NVTSLTDAQLEWADY
+94 NVTSLTDAQLAWADY

-117 QVNSAREVFARCSVL
+117 QVGSACEVVARCSKL
-132 GKTVVAGGPVFATGH
+132 GKTVVAGGPLFTTGH
-147 EGFPDVKHFVLGE
+147 AGFPEVRHFVRGE
-160 AEGVMPELVA
+160 AENVMPALVA
-170 DMMSGKVKE
+170 DMVSGDLKE
-179 FYHSAARPDIE
+179 LYRCEKRPDIR

-198 LIKFKHYATMSLQ
+198 LIKFKHYATMPLQ

-233 RLKTNEQMIRELDS
+233 RLKTNEQMIGELES
-247 LVDRGWT
+247 LVDAGWT
-254 DSIFMVDDNFIGNK
+254 GPIFIVDDNFIGNR
-268 AKVRAFLREL
+268 AKVKEFLREL

-292 TEASLNLADDPELLD
+292 TEASLNLADDRELLE

-312 GFKKVFV
+312 GFRKVFV

-338 NRDMLAAVRTIQKSG
+338 KRDMLTAVKTIQKSG

-367 RPNIFERQIKFI
+367 KPNIFERQIKFI

-398 RLFSRLQTEGRI
+398 RLFSRLKQEGRI
-410 LHDATGNNSA
+410 LHDASGNNVEAS
-420 VDLNF
+420 LNF
-425 IPKLAPETLI
+425 VPKLDREILV
-435 EGYRTLVKRL
+435 EGYRSLVKHL
-445 YTPKMYYR
+445 YTPRMYYR
-453 RILTFLRDY
+453 RTLTFLREY
-462 RPQGQRIHLS
+462 RPQGQGIHLS
-472 WCDLRAFFKSLWV
+472 WRDVKAFIKSLLV

-501 KALLF
+501 RALLF